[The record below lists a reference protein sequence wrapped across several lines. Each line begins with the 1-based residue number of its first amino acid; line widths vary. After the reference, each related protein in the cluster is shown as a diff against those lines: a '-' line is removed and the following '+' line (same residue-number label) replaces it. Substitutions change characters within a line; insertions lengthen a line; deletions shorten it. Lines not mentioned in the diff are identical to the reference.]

1 MTSIHS
7 IPHKY
12 LSLLLNIAL
21 PQMETPIPIIIII
34 VIIIITIILLS
45 GSLSVIN
52 FV

>member
-21 PQMETPIPIIIII
+21 PQMETPIPIIII
-34 VIIIITIILLS
+34 VIIFITIILLLS